1 MGNKSKTNGA
11 KQPVKWMR
19 HIGRKPQRHDV
30 GRPKWR
36 GLMPPAE
43 SSGVVVWP
51 SATRGTFV
59 RGAR

>member
-11 KQPVKWMR
+11 KQPAKWTR
-19 HIGRKPQRHDV
+19 HVGRKPKRHDV

-43 SSGVVVWP
+43 DTGAVVWN
-51 SATRGTFV
+51 SAKLGTY
-59 RGAR
+59 RRTP